1 MVNAEMKRFNLTHP
15 MHCWLMGNF
24 LDMRCS
30 MSGKYEATKAAL
42 IARGLL
48 DAECNRTPLAME
60 YIQEHCNKRDVGI
73 LERNPGVGPL
83 IYDLFGLSQ
92 KYQQAIIDHEETRS
106 PYEQSQG
113 LVLSIYVHHGHTP
126 MLSTMT
132 DRTTPLALLSS
143 RFMWGLEADP
153 RRAALFK
160 YFSRYSVTGA
170 TKMTYGYSISLDL
183 INHMKP
189 HTATIH
195 IGS

>member
-48 DAECNRTPLAME
+48 DEACERTPLAME

-73 LERNPGVGPL
+73 LERNPGIGSL
-83 IYDLFGLSQ
+83 IYDTFSLSVAYLAA
-92 KYQQAIIDHEETRS
+92 KND
-106 PYEQSQG
+106 YEPAH
-113 LVLSIYVHHGHTP
+113 VKANVVSIYVHHGHTP
-126 MLSTMT
+126 MLSTNT
-132 DRTTPLALLSS
+132 DRTTPLALISS
-143 RFMWGLEADP
+143 RFMWGLEVGP
-153 RRAALFK
+153 RRGALSR
-160 YFSRYSVTGA
+160 YFSRYSVSGA
-170 TKMTYGYSISLDL
+170 TKMTYGYSISPDL
-183 INHMKP
+183 IKHMQP

-195 IGS
+195 VGS

>member
-48 DAECNRTPLAME
+48 DAECNRTPLALE

-73 LERNPGVGPL
+73 LDRNPGVGPL
-83 IYDLFGLSQ
+83 IYDLFGLYLAYLAA
-92 KYQQAIIDHEETRS
+92 KND
-106 PYEQSQG
+106 YEPSHKDAN
-113 LVLSIYVHHGHTP
+113 VVSIYVHHGHTP
-126 MLSTMT
+126 MVSSSTN
-132 DRTTPLALLSS
+132 RTTPLGLISS
-143 RFMWGLEADP
+143 RFMWGMEVGKNKPILA
-153 RRAALFK
+153 K
-160 YFSRYSVTGA
+160 YFNRYSVSGA
-170 TKMTYGYSISLDL
+170 TKMTYGYSISPEF
-183 INHMKP
+183 IKGMSGQ
-189 HTATIH
+189 TATIH

>member
-48 DAECNRTPLAME
+48 SEAGERTPLALE

-73 LERNPGVGPL
+73 VERNPGLGPL
-83 IYDLFGLSQ
+83 IYDTFSLAQ
-92 KYQQAIIDHEETRS
+92 IYRQAIIDHEAARS
-106 PYEQSQG
+106 PYEQSQA

-132 DRTTPLALLSS
+132 DRTTPLALFSS
-143 RFMWGLEADP
+143 RFMWGLEAGP
-153 RRAALFK
+153 RRGALSK
-160 YFSRYSVTGA
+160 YFNRYSVSGA

-183 INHMKP
+183 INHMQP